1 MSSPRAPWSALRSM
15 CLRSLSYESV
25 LSLDEWKRSS
35 QNSYGYELEAQWQ
48 RKHVIWSMLIPR
60 EVQVINPKK
69 KENNHEARTYGFG
82 SHLEAILGSSWGIWD
97 VFGGHFE
104 RLGANL
110 SQQDGL
116 LWSNAPRGPA
126 NKWLILI
133 ADLRCSIS
141 LAPIH

>member
-1 MSSPRAPWSALRSM
+1 
-15 CLRSLSYESV
+15 
-25 LSLDEWKRSS
+25 
-35 QNSYGYELEAQWQ
+35 
-48 RKHVIWSMLIPR
+48 MLIPR

-110 SQQDGL
+110 SQQEGYY
-116 LWSNAPRGPA
+116 
-126 NKWLILI
+126 
-133 ADLRCSIS
+133 
-141 LAPIH
+141 